1 MGYKV
6 EKMCCIGT
14 PGQYLQG
21 AGALRRLGECVKR
34 LGTGLFLITDTT
46 GAARIEKDVNAGM
59 QGAGRVEYVLFEKMC
74 SEREIRLLAERFA
87 QSGCQVV
94 AGAGGGKH
102 LDAAKAV
109 AAFAHAP
116 MVMLPTVA
124 STDAPCSAL
133 SVLYTDEGLFDRYLY
148 LEHNPDV
155 VLVDTAYIAAAPV
168 RLLVSG
174 MGDALATWFEA
185 RACAQSGGVNEFGSC
200 PGTAA
205 LCLAQG
211 CWNNLR
217 LWGKEALAEMQA
229 KKPGKAVERIVETNI
244 YLSGIGFESGG
255 LAAAH
260 AVNNGLAGL
269 SRGAKSSHGEKVAF
283 GTLVQLMLEQRLGGQ
298 SEQAAKELEQV
309 RQFCCEVGLPT
320 HLAQLG
326 FEGIT
331 RQELEQMA
339 SIALSPA
346 DHMKNMP
353 FAVTKED
360 LIQAV
365 LAVDTLA
372 GQDDF
377 GTEREREGVR

>member
-1 MGYKV
+1 MTQTKDAVRY
-6 EKMCCIGT
+6 IGT
-14 PGQYLQG
+14 PGRYVQG
-21 AGALRRLGECVKR
+21 AGALRQLGEYVKP
-34 LGTGLFLITDTT
+34 LGTGLFLITDEK
-46 GAARIEKDVNAGM
+46 GAQRIGLDVAAGM
-59 QGAGRVEYVLFEKMC
+59 EGAGPVEYVLFEKMC
-74 SEREIRLLAERFA
+74 CEKEIRLLAERFA

-102 LDAAKAV
+102 LDMAKAV

-133 SVLYTDEGLFDRYLY
+133 SVLYTEDGLFDRYLY
-148 LEHNPDV
+148 LEHNPDL
-155 VLVDTAYIAAAPV
+155 VLVDTAHIAAAPA

-185 RACAQSGGVNEFGSC
+185 RACAQSGGVNEFGAC

-211 CWNNLR
+211 CWENLR
-217 LWGKEALAEMQA
+217 RWGKKALAEMQE
-229 KKPGKAVERIVETNI
+229 KKPGKAVEAIVETNI

-269 SRGAKSSHGEKVAF
+269 ARGTKSSHGEKVAF
-283 GTLVQLMLEQRLGGQ
+283 GTLVQLMLEQRLGAEP
-298 SEQAAKELEQV
+298 EQARNELEQA
-309 RQFCCEVGLPT
+309 RAFCGEVGLPVS
-320 HLAQLG
+320 LAQLG
-326 FEGIT
+326 FAEMT
-331 RQELEQMA
+331 KEELEQMA
-339 SIALSPA
+339 AIALSPA

-353 FAVTKED
+353 FAVTSED
-360 LIQAV
+360 LIEAV
-365 LAVDTLA
+365 LAVDALE
-372 GQDDF
+372 Q
-377 GTEREREGVR
+377 